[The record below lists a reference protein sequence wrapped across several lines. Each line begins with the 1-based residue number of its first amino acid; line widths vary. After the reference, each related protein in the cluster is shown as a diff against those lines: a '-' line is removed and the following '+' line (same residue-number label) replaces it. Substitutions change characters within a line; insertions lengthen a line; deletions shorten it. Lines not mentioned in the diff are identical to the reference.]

1 MQPVTCLGERC
12 IWFECEQRGLEQGNK
27 ARFSNF
33 SIREKRM
40 FLFSFQASYP
50 RATAPFLDVLVMN
63 EMNPERILFHS
74 FSIIV
79 QI

>member
-1 MQPVTCLGERC
+1 
-12 IWFECEQRGLEQGNK
+12 
-27 ARFSNF
+27 
-33 SIREKRM
+33 M

-74 FSIIV
+74 FSVIV